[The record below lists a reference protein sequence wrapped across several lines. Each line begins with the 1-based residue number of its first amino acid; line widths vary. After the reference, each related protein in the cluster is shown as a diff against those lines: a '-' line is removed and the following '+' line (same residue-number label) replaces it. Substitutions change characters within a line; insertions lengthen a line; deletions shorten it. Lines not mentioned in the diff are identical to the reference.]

1 MCEILRSNLAMLINK
16 PDHNVKA
23 QFDDDCN
30 TEFVG
35 LKTKAGISVYV
46 ELKKCYT
53 GKLRVWVVLHVYYT
67 SVYKQNFIPC
77 VLVVNYRNLSTWTQC
92 VCVSVFYTFEIF
104 FVILLRCIKVI
115 FPVQDVFSF
124 FFHGCVSMSQ
134 RW

>member
-53 GKLRVWVVLHVYYT
+53 GKLRV
-67 SVYKQNFIPC
+67 
-77 VLVVNYRNLSTWTQC
+77 
-92 VCVSVFYTFEIF
+92 
-104 FVILLRCIKVI
+104 
-115 FPVQDVFSF
+115 
-124 FFHGCVSMSQ
+124 
-134 RW
+134 